1 MDTDIFESLN
11 DQQKLAVNCSLGNKL
26 VLAGAGSGKT
36 RVLTCR
42 VAKLIYDYDIKPSN
56 ILALTFTNK
65 ASNEMKQRLQAIL
78 KISTQGLWFGTFHGI
93 CRRILKI
100 HWKEAG
106 IKDFF
111 SILDSQDQLR
121 IIKRIVKSRKLDDNF
136 YDPKQLQSFI
146 NSQKDRGLRYDKCN
160 NDDKLYIDI
169 YKEYDE
175 ICRQT
180 NSVDFADL
188 ILLTYEMFMN
198 NSEILKYYSSRF
210 KNIMV
215 DEFQDTNTLQFNLLK
230 LLNKENCSLYVVGD
244 DDQSIYGWRGARSEN
259 IKYFNKQFKDV
270 EIFRLEQNYRST
282 TNILDVAN
290 NLISKNKD
298 RMGKNL
304 WTNTNQGNPVYFYEA
319 YNDDDEC
326 SFIVDKIEQFV
337 ESGMKRSD
345 IAILYRSNFLSR
357 RFEEELNSRSVPYK
371 IFGGFRFFERAEI
384 KDVLAYLRVAVNTSD
399 DSSFE
404 RTINNPPR
412 GIGEKSI
419 SVLREA
425 AKKHKI
431 SLWESIHNENTLSL
445 MSSRC
450 VSSLNNYKQIIDL
463 LTSLL
468 SELKLKE
475 LIEKVIDI
483 SGLTKYYDT
492 KKNEESLSKIE
503 NLEELVSTAERFTH
517 NNLDSE
523 NLIQDFLDNAS
534 LEAGEYQSKLDSDP
548 LQLMTIHSAK
558 GLEFPVVFLTGLD
571 EGIFPNPNRDILPGF
586 LEEERRLCY
595 VAITRAME
603 TLFLTCSNMRYMHGS
618 SSDFI
623 PSRFI
628 GEIPNELIEPI
639 KTEFKKK
646 FRNDNY
652 TESNH
657 YDEFSQEEIY
667 DDISQDNVIP
677 FIRVGQRVNHLKF
690 GHGVILSYT
699 GKKDDLKVQV
709 DFEKYGKKWL
719 VLSYT
724 QLEFIN

>member
-1 MDTDIFESLN
+1 
-11 DQQKLAVNCSLGNKL
+11 
-26 VLAGAGSGKT
+26 
-36 RVLTCR
+36 
-42 VAKLIYDYDIKPSN
+42 
-56 ILALTFTNK
+56 
-65 ASNEMKQRLQAIL
+65 
-78 KISTQGLWFGTFHGI
+78 
-93 CRRILKI
+93 
-100 HWKEAG
+100 
-106 IKDFF
+106 
-111 SILDSQDQLR
+111 
-121 IIKRIVKSRKLDDNF
+121 
-136 YDPKQLQSFI
+136 
-146 NSQKDRGLRYDKCN
+146 
-160 NDDKLYIDI
+160 
-169 YKEYDE
+169 
-175 ICRQT
+175 
-180 NSVDFADL
+180 
-188 ILLTYEMFMN
+188 
-198 NSEILKYYSSRF
+198 
-210 KNIMV
+210 
-215 DEFQDTNTLQFNLLK
+215 
-230 LLNKENCSLYVVGD
+230 
-244 DDQSIYGWRGARSEN
+244 
-259 IKYFNKQFKDV
+259 
-270 EIFRLEQNYRST
+270 
-282 TNILDVAN
+282 
-290 NLISKNKD
+290 
-298 RMGKNL
+298 
-304 WTNTNQGNPVYFYEA
+304 
-319 YNDDDEC
+319 
-326 SFIVDKIEQFV
+326 
-337 ESGMKRSD
+337 
-345 IAILYRSNFLSR
+345 
-357 RFEEELNSRSVPYK
+357 
-371 IFGGFRFFERAEI
+371 
-384 KDVLAYLRVAVNTSD
+384 
-399 DSSFE
+399 
-404 RTINNPPR
+404 
-412 GIGEKSI
+412 
-419 SVLREA
+419 
-425 AKKHKI
+425 
-431 SLWESIHNENTLSL
+431 

-450 VSSLNNYKQIIDL
+450 ISSLNNYKQIIDL

-475 LIEKVIDI
+475 LIEKIIDI

-646 FRNDNY
+646 FGNDNY
-652 TESNH
+652 TESNN

>member
-1 MDTDIFESLN
+1 MNTDIFQSLN

-42 VAKLIYDYDIKPSN
+42 VAKLIYDYDVKPSN

-65 ASNEMKQRLQAIL
+65 ASNEMKQRLQSLL

-106 IKDFF
+106 IRDFF

-136 YDPKQLQSFI
+136 YDPKSLQSFI
-146 NSQKDRGLRYDKCN
+146 NIHKDKGLRHDKCEN
-160 NDDKLYIDI
+160 NDRIFVDI
-169 YKEYDE
+169 YREYDE

-188 ILLTYEMFMN
+188 ILLTYEMFKS

-230 LLNKENCSLYVVGD
+230 LLNVKDCSLYVVGD

-259 IKYFNKQFKDV
+259 IKYFNKQFKEV

-282 TNILDVAN
+282 TNILNVAN
-290 NLISKNKD
+290 TLIEKNKD
-298 RMGKNL
+298 RMGKSL
-304 WTNTNQGNPVYFYEA
+304 WTETKEGNPVYFYEA

-326 SFIVDKIEQFV
+326 SFIVEKIEDIV
-337 ESGMKRSD
+337 EKGIKRSD

-357 RFEEELNSRSVPYK
+357 RFEEELNSRSIPYK

-384 KDVLAYLRVAVNTSD
+384 KDVLAYLRVVVNKSD

-419 SVLREA
+419 SILRQES
-425 AKKHKI
+425 KKFKI
-431 SLWESIHNENTLSL
+431 SLWDAINDDNIVSL

-450 VSSLNNYKQIIDL
+450 ISSLNSYKKIIESLSESVNDLSLKDIIEKIIDN
-463 LTSLL
+463 
-468 SELKLKE
+468 
-475 LIEKVIDI
+475 
-483 SGLTKYYDT
+483 SGLVKYYDT

-503 NLEELVSTAERFTH
+503 NLEELVSTAERFIH

-534 LEAGEYQSKLDSDP
+534 LEAGEYQSKLDNDP

-571 EGIFPNPNRDILPGF
+571 EGIFPNPNRDINPGF

-595 VAITRAME
+595 VAITRAMN
-603 TLFLTCSNMRYMHGS
+603 TLYLTCSNMRYIHGS

-628 GEIPNELIEPI
+628 GEIPNDLIEPI
-639 KTEFKKK
+639 KTK
-646 FRNDNY
+646 FQKRFNNKNYDNKHQY
-652 TESNH
+652 N
-657 YDEFSQEEIY
+657 EFSQENSY

-677 FIRVGQRVNHLKF
+677 FIRVGQKVHHLKF
-690 GHGVILSYT
+690 GQGVILSYT
-699 GKKDDLKVQV
+699 GKSDDLKVHIN
-709 DFEKYGKKWL
+709 FEEYGKKWL